1 MQEYEMKMLA
11 AEAEEFIKTM
21 MNDSSVA
28 TDYKDAISTI
38 LFMYHMRDYEIG
50 ISKKQNI
57 KKAQVEEKL
66 ARFKERIQ
74 EKEKERKGLK
84 AVMLD
89 WKWLDGYIDGLI
101 DGKRALQ
108 DLLFPIKGVEDVNR
122 ENEKDPAEAAGSSGS
137 EA

>member
-38 LFMYHMRDYEIG
+38 LFMYHMRGYEIG

-57 KKAQVEEKL
+57 KKAQIEEKL

-74 EKEKERKGLK
+74 EKQKERKGLK

-89 WKWLDGYIDGLI
+89 WEWLDGYIDGLI
-101 DGKRALQ
+101 EGKRALQ

-122 ENEKDPAEAAGSSGS
+122 ENEKDPTEAAGSSGS

>member
-74 EKEKERKGLK
+74 EKKKERKGLK

>member
-1 MQEYEMKMLA
+1 MKMLA

>member
-57 KKAQVEEKL
+57 KKAQIEEKL

-74 EKEKERKGLK
+74 EKEKEKKGLK

-89 WKWLDGYIDGLI
+89 WEWLDGYIDGLI
-101 DGKRALQ
+101 EGKRALQ

>member
-50 ISKKQNI
+50 ISKKQSI
-57 KKAQVEEKL
+57 KKAQIEEKL

-74 EKEKERKGLK
+74 EKEKEKK
-84 AVMLD
+84 A
-89 WKWLDGYIDGLI
+89 
-101 DGKRALQ
+101 
-108 DLLFPIKGVEDVNR
+108 
-122 ENEKDPAEAAGSSGS
+122 
-137 EA
+137 